1 MGTVIFNEP
10 ADCLPRPDFTKNQKL
25 LFPFIF
31 CGNVS
36 LLNNTRSIFSSPHSN
51 FVPGHHIYTGCIY
64 QLLYMGQAF
73 LRGYSLHNYVGDGC
87 HVVWYIFAI
96 GVHWILFWFPQSR
109 LRATCTNKSNPQ
121 AGAHADL
128 VHEPC
133 ALHPDGRG
141 TPLRSLLY
149 WALFHLLCCLWK
161 PILLSIWLFVLSFCH
176 SGCVL
181 QSNQHCHGV
190 FPIVLR

>member
-1 MGTVIFNEP
+1 MLILMQKTFLILYPSLENSTTP
-10 ADCLPRPDFTKNQKL
+10 IAIIPRPDFTKNQKL

-31 CGNVS
+31 SGNVS
-36 LLNNTRSIFSSPHSN
+36 LLNNTRPIYSSPHSN
-51 FVPGHHIYTGCIY
+51 FVPGHHIYAGCLH

-96 GVHWILFWFPQSR
+96 GVHWILLWFPQSR
-109 LRATCTNKSNPQ
+109 LRATCANKSNPQ

-128 VHEPC
+128 VHEPR
-133 ALHPDGRG
+133 ALHPDGWG

-149 WALFHLLCCLWK
+149 
-161 PILLSIWLFVLSFCH
+161 
-176 SGCVL
+176 
-181 QSNQHCHGV
+181 
-190 FPIVLR
+190 